1 VSEVTRHVGH
11 VRGGAG
17 VEEPLRGAGWCA
29 AGARGLKRYHQGG
42 GVPGGWRGRWRA
54 GEGHLILG
62 RHGLLVVDG
71 RARAQ
76 DAGTGGPKRQRPRL
90 DKAGP
95 RVVAGG
101 PGELGGQRQSWI
113 GEIQIRRRR
122 PRSRYPHRR
131 RGHASWECGTWSGR
145 RRRCCPNRCRWRKHR
160 WRRCLKSGRRRVPDR
175 RPSWRRCRR

>member
-101 PGELGGQRQSWI
+101 PGELGGR
-113 GEIQIRRRR
+113 GKAGLA
-122 PRSRYPHRR
+122 RSRSAGAAP
-131 RGHASWECGTWSGR
+131 
-145 RRRCCPNRCRWRKHR
+145 
-160 WRRCLKSGRRRVPDR
+160 VPATPTAAAATLLGSAGLGAGGGDGAAR
-175 RPSWRRCRR
+175 TGAGGGSTGGGGA